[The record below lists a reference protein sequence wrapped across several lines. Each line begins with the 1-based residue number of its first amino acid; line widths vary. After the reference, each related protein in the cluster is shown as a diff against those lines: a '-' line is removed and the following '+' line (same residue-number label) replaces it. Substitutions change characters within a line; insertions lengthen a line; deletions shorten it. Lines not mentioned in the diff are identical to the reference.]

1 MVILIILPRW
11 ASGHVMQFSQWDVSE
26 TLLNG
31 IFKRF
36 PSSLKFF
43 IGRGILNPLSV
54 VLSGYGLQLL
64 QPSLAI
70 RTSVR
75 LKMMLRMAEKG
86 EGRNMEMG

>member
-1 MVILIILPRW
+1 M
-11 ASGHVMQFSQWDVSE
+11 SE

-31 IFKRF
+31 LFKRF

-43 IGRGILNPLSV
+43 IGILNPLSV